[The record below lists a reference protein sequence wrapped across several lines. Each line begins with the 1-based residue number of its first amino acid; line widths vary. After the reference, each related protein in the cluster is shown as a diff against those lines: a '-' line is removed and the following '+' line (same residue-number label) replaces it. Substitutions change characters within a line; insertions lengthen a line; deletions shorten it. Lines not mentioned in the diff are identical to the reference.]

1 MKEVKFVSGVNDVV
15 ILNEGTLSTSERYIG
30 PYCIAA
36 GLREAGFSVAVLD
49 YAFRTHIDFESTFW
63 HVADENTKFILISNT
78 FLYDN
83 QSKYNNPYDTYGT
96 AGYKTQN
103 RLGKQGETTDHNQK
117 SGNLSVDQKINMVWP
132 YENKLHS
139 WFRFVKKIAPNAK
152 IIMGGSRTQD
162 VYTIAK
168 ALDISEYKIKDYIDL
183 WYVGFADKAIA
194 DICSDWDHWIER
206 AENLYGFKFLKMND
220 NPNKWI
226 KYDIPLNPITA
237 RDVPN
242 KDEIIPLEVS
252 RGCAFRCKYCDYLN
266 GYSHKMPF
274 DDIKNQFLYYYENYG
289 CENFFL
295 TTDCFNDNYN
305 FVCGFY
311 EVIKDLPFTPKLSS
325 FARVDLCLKYPDII
339 DKMIDSGFIGIW
351 VGIESLNHEV
361 AKAAGRGVAPEDIK
375 KVIRQFKDA
384 KPDLLI
390 QGNFII
396 GLPGETKESQMETF
410 KWLGNQDLIFCHVN
424 VLTIEPYIEDIAD
437 MCNYSDY
444 TIDGSKYG
452 LEEVRFWPE
461 PYWKHATMDRNEAF
475 ELLKIFKDEYNP
487 NLNLREGTLARAKYM
502 ADSLERELLD
512 HTIIQV
518 KRHNH
523 DFIQA
528 NSIKM

>member
-1 MKEVKFVSGVNDVV
+1 MLTGIYTVMKKVKFVSGVNDVV
-15 ILNEGTLSTSERYIG
+15 ILNEGTFSASERYLG
-30 PYCIAA
+30 SYCVAA

-49 YAFRTHIDFESTFW
+49 YAFRRHIDFESTFW
-63 HVADENTKFILISNT
+63 HVADENTKFVLISNT

-83 QSKYNNPYDTYGT
+83 WSKYDNPYD
-96 AGYKTQN
+96 KE
-103 RLGKQGETTDHNQK
+103 QGESTSHNQK
-117 SGNLSVDQKINMVWP
+117 AGNLPLNKKINMVWP

-139 WFRFVKKIAPNAK
+139 WFGFVKKIAPNAK

-162 VYTIAK
+162 IYTIAK
-168 ALDISEYKIKDYIDL
+168 SLDISEYKIKDYIDL

-194 DICSDWDHWIER
+194 DICNDWDHWIER
-206 AENLYGFKFLKMND
+206 AEDLYGFKFLKMND

-237 RDVPN
+237 KDVPN
-242 KDEIIPLEVS
+242 KDEIIPLEIS

-266 GYSHKMPF
+266 GYSHKLDF
-274 DDIKNQFLYYYENYG
+274 DNIKNQFLYYYENYG

-295 TTDCFNDNYN
+295 TTDCFNDNYK
-305 FVCGFY
+305 FVCGFH
-311 EVIKDLPFTPKLSS
+311 EVVKELPFTPNLTAY
-325 FARVDLCLKYPDII
+325 ARVDLCLKYPDII
-339 DKMIDSGFIGIW
+339 NKMIESGFIGIW
-351 VGIESLNHEV
+351 VGIESLNHKV

-375 KVIRQFKDA
+375 RVLKTFKDA
-384 KPDLLI
+384 KPDLYI

-396 GLPGETKESQMETF
+396 GLPGETRESQLKTF
-410 KWLGNQDLIFCHVN
+410 EWLANQDLVFCHVN

-452 LEEVRFWPE
+452 LQEVKFWPE

-475 ELLKIFKDEYNP
+475 ELLKIFKEEYDP
-487 NLNLREGTLARAKYM
+487 NENLKEGYLSRAKHM
-502 ADSLERELLD
+502 ADATGLELID
-512 HTIIQV
+512 HTIAQI

-528 NSIKM
+528 NSVRL